1 MFQTVV
7 QAKHKEAGNLFAGI
21 ENVQLEPFKLVMDMG
36 KRPVGSGSDIENVS
50 NCSVEE
56 EQEPKM
62 LTLECHVIRCVY
74 NSRDCNVI
82 LFRRETHGDS
92 IRLLEASNKALHRMT
107 ATMTHEMRTPLTA
120 ILQASELLLL
130 EETNPKK
137 KQFL

>member
-1 MFQTVV
+1 MNEVFQTLVA
-7 QAKHKEAGNLFAGI
+7 AKHREAGNMFAGI
-21 ENVQLEPFKLVMDMG
+21 ENVQLMPFKMIMDLG
-36 KRPVGSGSDIENVS
+36 KRAVGSGSDIENVS
-50 NCSVEE
+50 YASDNE

-82 LFRRETHGDS
+82 LFRNATHGDS

-120 ILQASELLLL
+120 IL
-130 EETNPKK
+130 
-137 KQFL
+137 